1 MYDEVKANIPMYREY
16 TDGLVIEIVRKILVQ
31 KDLKRD

>member
-1 MYDEVKANIPMYREY
+1 VIYDEFKANILRYRED

-31 KDLKRD
+31 KD

>member
-1 MYDEVKANIPMYREY
+1 MYDEVKANIPRYREE

-31 KDLKRD
+31 KD